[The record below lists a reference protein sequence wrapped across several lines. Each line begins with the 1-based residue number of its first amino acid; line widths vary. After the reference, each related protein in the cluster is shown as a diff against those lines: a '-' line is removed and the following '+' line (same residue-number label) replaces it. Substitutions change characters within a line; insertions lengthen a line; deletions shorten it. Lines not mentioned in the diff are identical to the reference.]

1 MSAKAVR
8 EGDAKALL
16 NRFIQH
22 QFLKKLNR
30 HIYDPRYTSEL
41 TATFNTDSVLIRT
54 MVNGSEFDRINHL
67 IQIMFKYYNRY
78 TVECQLSEP
87 F

>member
-16 NRFIQH
+16 NRFVQH
-22 QFLKKLNR
+22 QFLKKLNK

-41 TATFNTDSVLIRT
+41 SATFNTDSLIIRT
-54 MVNGSEFDRINHL
+54 KVNGSEFDQIN
-67 IQIMFKYYNRY
+67 
-78 TVECQLSEP
+78 LSATK
-87 F
+87 